1 LGGVCGGAARSRATI
16 GATIAGS
23 GGLCQR
29 LAGNIIGITNSG
41 AFGLAVKEDE
51 PLSNARRARWLRE
64 QCRALQRS
72 GGPLS
77 SSGTAQLDPMTRRLT
92 FTSAEGEQAVWQVTV
107 FDEPKVLRLSALD
120 RWDFVP
126 VE

>member
-1 LGGVCGGAARSRATI
+1 
-16 GATIAGS
+16 
-23 GGLCQR
+23 
-29 LAGNIIGITNSG
+29 
-41 AFGLAVKEDE
+41 VKEDE

-64 QCRALQRS
+64 QCRALPPS

-92 FTSAEGEQAVWQVTV
+92 FTSAEGWQGTV
-107 FDEPKVLRLSALD
+107 FDEPKVLRLWALD

>member
-1 LGGVCGGAARSRATI
+1 M
-16 GATIAGS
+16 
-23 GGLCQR
+23 
-29 LAGNIIGITNSG
+29 
-41 AFGLAVKEDE
+41 KEDE

-64 QCRALQRS
+64 QCRALPPS

-92 FTSAEGEQAVWQVTV
+92 FTSAEGEQAVWQGTV
-107 FDEPKVLRLSALD
+107 FDEPKVLRLWALD

-126 VE
+126 VECGGPALVRGCLTHHESWATVLVATRSGARRFARACRGS